1 MSRLTALKGWLPEWL
16 RPYRAQWLSGDLTAG
31 FIVTV
36 MLIPQSLA
44 YAMLAGLPL
53 QVGIYASIAPL
64 VVYALFGTSM
74 TLAVGPVA
82 VASLMTASA
91 LTPLAAPGSPEYVAL
106 AVQLAMLSGLMLF
119 AFGMLRLG
127 AVAHFLSHPVIS
139 GFISGSALLIAL
151 SQLKHVLGV
160 EAAGRGVWNNL
171 VGLAQGLPTLNGT
184 TAMIGVSSL
193 AFLWWARGGLPRL
206 LQRVGVAD
214 GLAATLAKLAPM
226 LAVVAATVA
235 VALGQLHL
243 TAGVKVVGEVPA
255 GLPSLAWEAFDWS
268 NVSVL
273 WVPAL
278 LIGLVGFVESVSVAQ
293 SLAIK
298 RKQRIVPNR
307 ELLGLGA
314 ANMASAMSGGYP
326 VTGGFARSV
335 VNFAAGAQTPLA
347 GVISAFLMAVLWVPA
362 LLIGLVGFVESVSVA
377 QSLAIKR
384 KQRIVPNRELL
395 GLGAANMASAMSG
408 GYPVTGGFARSVV
421 NFAAGAQTPL
431 AGVISAFLMAVV
443 LVGLTDWFR
452 LLPQAVLAAT
462 IVVAVT
468 SLIDLSTLRRAW
480 RYDRA
485 DAAALLATAAGVLA
499 LGVEAGVLLG
509 VALSLGV
516 VVWRSSHPHMAVVGR
531 VPGTE
536 HFRNVSRHRVETVDG
551 VLAVR
556 IDENLFFANAHE
568 VETQLQQ
575 LSAEQ
580 SPPVRRVLLI
590 MSAVNRIDST
600 ALDMLEAFDQQL
612 TSRGQELWL
621 AEVKGPVADRLA
633 RSDLGQRLQARIVL
647 SAHEAMQRFSVT

>member
-160 EAAGRGVWNNL
+160 EATGRGVWNNL
-171 VGLAQGLPTLNGT
+171 IGLAQGLPTLNGA
-184 TAMIGVSSL
+184 TAMIGMSSL

-255 GLPSLAWEAFDWS
+255 GLPSLAWEALDWS
-268 NVSVL
+268 NVS
-273 WVPAL
+273 
-278 LIGLVGFVESVSVAQ
+278 
-293 SLAIK
+293 
-298 RKQRIVPNR
+298 
-307 ELLGLGA
+307 
-314 ANMASAMSGGYP
+314 
-326 VTGGFARSV
+326 
-335 VNFAAGAQTPLA
+335 
-347 GVISAFLMAVLWVPA
+347 VLWVPA

-575 LSAEQ
+575 LSAAQ

-647 SAHEAMQRFSVT
+647 SAHEAMQRLSVT